1 VPRFSLFTFLF
12 RRSIFTAKKRA
23 GEGRIQ
29 TGTFLQ
35 LAVTTLKQLLISV
48 VLVTSLQAINPWLDD
63 LYAQTGLTID
73 DDTYS
78 TLLATVAATGGVLI
92 GLYYAA
98 TTAIAGAIYSN
109 VPNNIRDLLAQD
121 RVGNI
126 YMRFLSFITFSSI
139 VLLGLKAAG
148 FPPNSLTASLLIL
161 GAGVS
166 IIAFVKLGARAF
178 YLFDPTTLSGEIV
191 DQIQDAYLTN
201 RPGQYRWND
210 PSFQNYAY
218 RKARLAVDTTKT
230 LAEITSKQSQLSGQ
244 PFVTLALP
252 FIKVL

>member
-1 VPRFSLFTFLF
+1 M
-12 RRSIFTAKKRA
+12 
-23 GEGRIQ
+23 
-29 TGTFLQ
+29 
-35 LAVTTLKQLLISV
+35 TTLKQLLISV
-48 VLVTSLQAINPWLDD
+48 LLVTCLQIINPWLDQ
-63 LYAQTGLTID
+63 LYARTGLAID

-98 TTAIAGAIYSN
+98 TTAIAGAIYST

-139 VLLGLKAAG
+139 VLLGLKSAG
-148 FPPNSLTASLLIL
+148 FRPISLAAFVLLL
-161 GAGVS
+161 GAGIS

-178 YLFDPTTLSGEIV
+178 YLFDPTTLSVGLVE
-191 DQIQDAYLTN
+191 QIQDAYLQTL
-201 RPGQYRWND
+201 PGQYRWND

-218 RKARLAVDTTKT
+218 QKARLCARYNKNSGGDHEQTKSAQWST
-230 LAEITSKQSQLSGQ
+230 VRYPMRAISFSS
-244 PFVTLALP
+244 P
-252 FIKVL
+252 VLRMCEERYSD